1 MKTQTI
7 NETTPYFLN
16 SNSNDNNNNTLTLEE
31 THRILQTLG
40 KYSERKLIQKILQEA
55 LLE

>member
-1 MKTQTI
+1 LETI

-16 SNSNDNNNNTLTLEE
+16 SNSNDNNNTLTLEE

-55 LLE
+55 LPD